1 MLLIIKIIKQ
11 KINYKLVKQYLI
23 KLVTHLNNQNQLIKE
38 IELKS
43 IKINQI

>member
-1 MLLIIKIIKQ
+1 M
-11 KINYKLVKQYLI
+11 KQYLI